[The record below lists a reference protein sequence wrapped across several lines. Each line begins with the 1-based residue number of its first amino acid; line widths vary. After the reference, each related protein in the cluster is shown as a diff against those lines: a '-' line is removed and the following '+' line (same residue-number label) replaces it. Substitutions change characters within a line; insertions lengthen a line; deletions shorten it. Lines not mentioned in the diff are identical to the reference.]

1 MRTCNHSSISRFAVS
16 FAAFA
21 LFASGLQAQTF
32 ASASTNNIPS
42 WHETSAP
49 EKLITADVRNGVL
62 SLDGQV
68 LKVQLN
74 YNIHKAGYMY
84 FYLPRTGTVVLS
96 LVPMTNATHVKGA
109 FHGTT
114 LKFPVGNHT
123 LELSSSGPLMGNGK
137 TTDAYV
143 WLDTKTKA
151 IDRYTMVGFGM
162 TTQAPYAWP
171 YSAPTP
177 KVEQTFNTP
186 PPIPARLLP
195 RTGPAAT
202 PNTTTA
208 AIATPATATTSSMQ
222 R

>member
-1 MRTCNHSSISRFAVS
+1 MHTCNVSFVSRFAVS
-16 FAAFA
+16 FAASA
-21 LFASGLQAQTF
+21 LFALGLQAQTF
-32 ASASTNNIPS
+32 ASASTTDIPS

-84 FYLPRTGTVVLS
+84 FYLPKTGTVVLS
-96 LVPMTNATHVKGA
+96 LVPMTNATLVKGA
-109 FHGTT
+109 FHGAT

-137 TTDAYV
+137 TDAYV

-177 KVEQTFNTP
+177 KTEQTFNTP

-195 RTGPAAT
+195 RTGPAAA

-208 AIATPATATTSSMQ
+208 AIATPATTSSMQ